1 MKRSCAFFVLCIFFL
16 NSCTPASTTPLSQTP
31 TNTPTILP
39 ANTATPTAP
48 VLPSEIAFPLLQLK
62 KGPYLILTAD
72 PTEMKVCWQP
82 QTPAEAVLEWNLENS
97 PSLGSISVAVAG
109 TDDLSCATLKDLL
122 PATRYEYHLLSQ
134 GAEFSSN
141 FVSLN
146 SANTDALTFWVYGD
160 SRSGPEIRNQ
170 IDTAILKSIAAEP
183 GSQTLLIS
191 TGDLMDEASEQSLQE
206 NEFSAGQP
214 DSRQILSELPIINV
228 MGNHDGT
235 KLFLKYFP
243 YPYTDSFDWSFDDG
257 PVHFVVI
264 DQYYGGDE
272 TAPRWQWLRN
282 DLANSDKT
290 WKIILL
296 HEPGWSAGP
305 HANNT
310 DVQQILHPIAVKYG
324 VSLVF
329 AGHNH
334 YYARAEVDGVT
345 YITTGGAGAPLY
357 DPEHG
362 YPHILFTD
370 KENHYIQVMIAGHE
384 LTLTVLTPQ
393 GKIIEQ
399 IKLTK

>member
-1 MKRSCAFFVLCIFFL
+1 MKI
-16 NSCTPASTTPLSQTP
+16 
-31 TNTPTILP
+31 
-39 ANTATPTAP
+39 
-48 VLPSEIAFPLLQLK
+48 
-62 KGPYLILTAD
+62 
-72 PTEMKVCWQP
+72 CWQM
-82 QTPAEAVLEWNLENS
+82 QTPADSVLEWNQENS
-97 PSLGSISVAVAG
+97 LSVNFLQVTSVAK
-109 TDDLSCATLKDLL
+109 DDLTCAILKDLL
-122 PATRYEYHLLSQ
+122 PSTRYMYRILSQ

-141 FVSLN
+141 FVSLK
-146 SANTDALTFWVYGD
+146 SANENTLTFWVYGD
-160 SRSGPEIRNQ
+160 SRSGPEIRDQ
-170 IDTAILKSIAAEP
+170 IDAAILRSVAAEP
-183 GSQTLLIS
+183 SSQTLLIS
-191 TGDLMDEASEQSLQE
+191 TGDLMDEASEESLQE
-206 NEFSAGQP
+206 NEFAAGQP
-214 DSRQILSELPIINV
+214 DSLQILSQLPIVNV

-272 TAPRWQWLRN
+272 NAPRWQWLRN
-282 DLANSDKT
+282 DLAHSDKV

-305 HANNT
+305 HANNS
-310 DVQQILHPIAVKYG
+310 DVQQIIHPIAVKDG

-370 KENHYIQVMIAGHE
+370 KENHYIQVMVKGQE

-399 IKLTK
+399 INLKK